1 MNVVMLKKLTLF
13 MCGLMIAST
22 AFAGEPN
29 ISLQNPAIE
38 KLQARMTSRAAKVNE
53 WKSKSAMGEEST
65 GLLKQLPVAG
75 QGLAEKK
82 EVRDLVVAE
91 NEDRYAMFREL
102 ILANGLKDAD
112 LNAVAEAYAKKR
124 RQSAAPT
131 HLIQSPKTKEFVQ
144 KKDFSE

>member
-1 MNVVMLKKLTLF
+1 MNAVMLKKLSLLF
-13 MCGLMIAST
+13 CGIMIA
-22 AFAGEPN
+22 AAAGAGEPD
-29 ISLQNPAIE
+29 ITLQNPAIE
-38 KLQARMTSRAAKVNE
+38 KLQARMATRAAKVDE
-53 WKSKSAMGEEST
+53 CKSKGARGEEST
-65 GLLKQLPVAG
+65 GLLKQMPVAG

-112 LNAVAEAYAKKR
+112 LTAVAEAYAKKR
-124 RQSAAPT
+124 RQSAAPA
-131 HLIQSPKTKEFVQ
+131 HLIQSPKTKEFVL